1 MSIPAEEERAVTP
14 ARTFT
19 GGAGEDRLFCTP
31 EVREDFSFNEE
42 VAAVF
47 DDMLHRSVPCYHL
60 VIDAMARILG
70 RHLEKGAVV
79 YDLGCSVGSTL
90 FLLAERLAG
99 HGFGYVGVDNAP
111 AMLRRARQRG
121 AGRLQELCPRF
132 LEGDITTCPLDDAGA
147 VLCNYT
153 LQFLRPVTR
162 QAFVNRVYAALPA
175 GGVFLLS
182 EKTIAH
188 GPTLNRDFI
197 AIHHAFK
204 RERGYSALEIAA
216 KREALENVLIP
227 FSLAENI
234 QLLHKAGFTEV
245 EPFFTW
251 FNFSSVVAL
260 KR

>member
-1 MSIPAEEERAVTP
+1 MSIPAEEEGPVRATN
-14 ARTFT
+14 AC
-19 GGAGEDRLFCTP
+19 GGGEDRLFSTR

-60 VIDAMARILG
+60 VIDAMARILD
-70 RHLEKGAVV
+70 RRLEDGAVV
-79 YDLGCSVGSTL
+79 YDLGCSVGTTL
-90 FLLAERLAG
+90 FLLAERLADR
-99 HGFGYVGVDNAP
+99 GFRYVGVDNAP
-111 AMLRRARQRG
+111 AMLKRARQRG
-121 AGRLQELCPRF
+121 AARSQAVCPRF

-175 GGVFLLS
+175 GGLFLLS

-188 GPTLNRDFI
+188 APVLNRDFI
-197 AIHHAFK
+197 AMHHAFK
-204 RERGYSALEIAA
+204 RERGYSTLEIAA

-227 FSLAENI
+227 FSLAENV
-234 QLLHKAGFTEV
+234 QLLRMAGFAEV

-251 FNFSSVVAL
+251 FNFCSVAAL

>member
-1 MSIPAEEERAVTP
+1 MNSSAKQDRSGAVV
-14 ARTFT
+14 A
-19 GGAGEDRLFCTP
+19 GGGEDRLFRRQ

-47 DDMLHRSVPCYHL
+47 DDMLHRSVPCYQL
-60 VIDAMARILG
+60 VIEAMAQILD
-70 RHLEKGAVV
+70 RRLEDGALV

-90 FLLAERLAG
+90 FLLAERLFARR
-99 HGFGYVGVDNAP
+99 FRYIGVDKAP
-111 AMLRRARQRG
+111 AMLRLARQRSEVWP
-121 AGRLQELCPRF
+121 QEACPRF
-132 LEGDITTCPLDDAGA
+132 LDGDITSCPLNDAAA

-162 QAFVNRVYAALPA
+162 QAFVERIYAALPS

-182 EKTIAH
+182 EKTIA
-188 GPTLNRDFI
+188 PAAALNRDFI

-204 RERGYSALEIAA
+204 RERGYSELEIAA
-216 KREALENVLIP
+216 KREALENVLVP
-227 FSLAENI
+227 FSLEENM
-234 QLLHKAGFTEV
+234 QLLRTAGFAEV